1 MYRISNLEMIIFALN
16 FIEMENLFTDEYF
29 MRIAFNEAIT
39 AFERD
44 EIPVGAVIVCNNKI
58 IAKAHNLTETLTDVT
73 AHAEMQAITSA
84 ANYLGGKY
92 LQDCT
97 LYVTLEPCVMCGGA
111 LYWSQISKVVYG
123 ASDEKR
129 GFKAKIGELH
139 PKTEI
144 VSGIMEDECGLLM
157 KEFFQRKR

>member
-16 FIEMENLFTDEYF
+16 FMEMENLFTDEYF
-29 MRIAFNEAIT
+29 MRIAFNEAVT

-144 VSGIMEDECGLLM
+144 VSGIMEEECGQLM